1 MALTST
7 LEILDDIAVI
17 TLAGD
22 LDAATAPQ
30 FQTTV
35 EEAAQRKP
43 QKLVL
48 KLEDLNYMASAGLR
62 VLIFSKQKMGAEVT
76 LYIVKPQNGVRET
89 MEKTGFHRSVVFL
102 DQFDSKAI
110 AN

>member
-7 LEILDDIAVI
+7 FEILNIAVI

-30 FQTTV
+30 FQKAV
-35 EEAAQRKP
+35 EEAAQHKP

-48 KLEDLNYMASAGLR
+48 NLEALDYMASAGLR
-62 VLIFSKQKMGAEVT
+62 VLIFSKQKMGAAVT
-76 LYIVKPQNGVRET
+76 IYVVNPQDSVWET
-89 MEKTGFHRSVVFL
+89 MKKTGFHQSVVRL
-102 DQFDSKAI
+102 DQFDPKAM

>member
-7 LEILDDIAVI
+7 LEIFNDIAAI

-22 LDAATAPQ
+22 LDASTAPQ
-30 FQTTV
+30 FQKAV
-35 EEAAQRKP
+35 EEAAQHKP

-48 KLEDLNYMASAGLR
+48 KLEALDYMASAGLR
-62 VLIFSKQKMGAEVT
+62 VLIFSKQKMGAAVT
-76 LYIVKPQNGVRET
+76 IYVVNPQDSVWET
-89 MEKTGFHRSVVFL
+89 MKKTGFHQSVVRL
-102 DQFDSKAI
+102 DQFDPEAM